1 MIDTP
6 ETPHIETIK
15 PIKSIES
22 SEVTKNGHPVSSSSD
37 AYIVHSRCSHFLKQ
51 LRQVFRF
58 GLVGGLNTLIDLLVL
73 NALLLL
79 FPATNT
85 LTLLSYNSLA
95 YSIGA
100 INSFL
105 LNKYWTFGHRQPI
118 MRKEVIRFVITT
130 LCSIALSNVIIWLA
144 SKLLHPLHVSPL
156 LWANASKVFAIFGT
170 VLVSY
175 LGMRFWVFV
184 KKSPNM

>member
-6 ETPHIETIK
+6 ETPHLEN
-15 PIKSIES
+15 IES
-22 SEVTKNGHPVSSSSD
+22 TKSLEVTKNSYPVSPSSD
-37 AYIVHSRCSHFLKQ
+37 TRIIHSRRSHLGKQ
-51 LRQVFRF
+51 LRQMFRF
-58 GLVGGLNTLIDLLVL
+58 GLVGGVNTLVDLLVL

-79 FPATNT
+79 FPTTNT

-105 LNKYWTFGHRQPI
+105 LNKYWTFGHRQPV
-118 MRKEVIRFVITT
+118 MWKEVIRFVVTT
-130 LCSIALSNVIIWLA
+130 LCSIALSNTIIWLA
-144 SKLLHPLHVSPL
+144 SKMLHPLHVSPL

-170 VLVSY
+170 VFVSY
-175 LGMRFWVFV
+175 LGMRLWVFV
-184 KKSPNM
+184 KKTPGM